1 MKTTGFCLRESYVY
15 PQHSITKEQCFAK
28 WRKKCADNLCLSL
41 TTTAPHSSTEF
52 QQKKCLVKCCF
63 RLHWSTQYGELL
75 LFQLFVNRREN
86 TRSCFFRVPSPST
99 DTTDFEMKIS
109 HFTWGFLKRGMCSSP
124 CNSLSQCEIKYTT
137 CVGVFCVCQ
146 CLHCICLFLYTGLPW
161 KRDHDLNES

>member
-1 MKTTGFCLRESYVY
+1 MFIRSIASQRNNVLQSDEKSVLTIYISAWRL
-15 PQHSITKEQCFAK
+15 QHRTV
-28 WRKKCADNLCLSL
+28 
-41 TTTAPHSSTEF
+41 
-52 QQKKCLVKCCF
+52 QQNFNKKKCLVKCCF

-137 CVGVFCVCQ
+137 CVGVFCVCP